1 MESQEHNEN
10 NQNNSMIK
18 DKPSQQKGRFS
29 KLLRKCDQL
38 IVIVVSVLIAFG
50 VAYFFFS
57 PTKIVAFDIKATTN
71 TFLKQ
76 VASLNIDENQKN
88 LMVKRYSAAMD
99 AVIKEYQSQHYIVLV
114 KDAVVSNVDDKT
126 GEIQKKIAQK
136 MKGKQE

>member
-10 NQNNSMIK
+10 NQNNSMIE

>member
-10 NQNNSMIK
+10 NQNNSMIE
-18 DKPSQQKGRFS
+18 DKPSQEKCRFS
-29 KLLRKCDQL
+29 KLLKKCDQL
-38 IVIVVSVLIAFG
+38 ILIVVSVLIAFS

-99 AVIKEYQSQHYIVLV
+99 AVIKEYQSQNYIVLV